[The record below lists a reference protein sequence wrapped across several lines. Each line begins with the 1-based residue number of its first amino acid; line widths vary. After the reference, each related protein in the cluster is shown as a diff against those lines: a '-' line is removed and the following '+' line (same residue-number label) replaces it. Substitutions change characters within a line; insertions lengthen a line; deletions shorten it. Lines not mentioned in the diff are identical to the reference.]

1 MRDMLYSLTPYN
13 QRTNNI
19 GVKVPIL
26 ESPDRID
33 VQEPKQAHSE
43 AIEQSPLNTAQVD
56 DETLE
61 ALYYNIWHQGTTGRD
76 TASAVR
82 CLIERLQDDSIQ
94 DKDELLLLLAYI
106 ARGNSYMDTQQPL
119 AQGAVARERREHTDR
134 FVQEGDCA
142 QNAYEAVREGVEVYL
157 DLLKH
162 GEAAIRTC
170 AAYTLACFKEYAAA
184 IIPVLH
190 VYIATEEDELARSSM
205 LLSLGALSAR
215 YDLASQQ
222 LLLEVIKGEASD
234 LVKLAAA
241 LALARLDCYDT
252 PPEAIRVLGDRL
264 IETEPSADLYL
275 ELPWADN
282 GIVEDISHAFYDLG
296 PCAAS
301 IAIPMLIGALG
312 TTTAHSSL
320 RIVDA
325 LLHLAFNGE
334 RISTDITSPTLTSE
348 QRLVLTTIANS
359 NSAWV
364 IKIINKGEVLNER
377 QPARKPG
384 ARDNCSY

>member
-1 MRDMLYSLTPYN
+1 M
-13 QRTNNI
+13 
-19 GVKVPIL
+19 
-26 ESPDRID
+26 
-33 VQEPKQAHSE
+33 
-43 AIEQSPLNTAQVD
+43 
-56 DETLE
+56 
-61 ALYYNIWHQGTTGRD
+61 
-76 TASAVR
+76 
-82 CLIERLQDDSIQ
+82 
-94 DKDELLLLLAYI
+94 
-106 ARGNSYMDTQQPL
+106 
-119 AQGAVARERREHTDR
+119 
-134 FVQEGDCA
+134 
-142 QNAYEAVREGVEVYL
+142 EVYL

-190 VYIATEEDELARSSM
+190 VYIAAEEDELARSSM
-205 LLSLGALSAR
+205 LLSLGALSAQ

-222 LLLEVIKGEASD
+222 LLLEVLKGEAND

-241 LALARLDCYDT
+241 LALARLDRHDT
-252 PPEAIRVLGDRL
+252 PPEAIRVLVDTL
-264 IETEPSADLYL
+264 IETEPIADLYL

-301 IAIPMLIGALG
+301 IAIPMLIEALG
-312 TTTAHSSL
+312 TATAHSSL

-334 RISTDITSPTLTSE
+334 RINTDITSPTLTSE

-359 NSAWV
+359 SSAWV
-364 IKIINKGEVLNER
+364 IQIINKGEVLNER
-377 QPARKPG
+377 QA
-384 ARDNCSY
+384 A

>member
-1 MRDMLYSLTPYN
+1 MLHSLPPYN
-13 QRTNNI
+13 QRTNNT

-33 VQEPKQAHSE
+33 VQEPKQTHSE
-43 AIEQSPLNTAQVD
+43 ATNQSPLNTAQVH

-61 ALYYNIWHQGTTGRD
+61 TLYYNIWLQGTTGRD
-76 TASAVR
+76 TATAVR
-82 CLIERLQDDSIQ
+82 GLIERLQDDSIQ

-106 ARGNSYMDTQQPL
+106 ARGNSYMDTWQPL
-119 AQGAVARERREHTDR
+119 VHGGVERERREHTDR

-142 QNAYEAVREGVEVYL
+142 QNTYEAVREGVEVYL

-184 IIPVLH
+184 IIPVFH
-190 VYIATEEDELARSSM
+190 VYIAAEEDELARSSM
-205 LLSLGALSAR
+205 LLSLGALSAQ

-222 LLLEVIKGEASD
+222 LLLEVLKGEAND

-241 LALARLDCYDT
+241 LALARLDRHDT
-252 PPEAIRVLGDRL
+252 PPEAIRVLVDTL

-301 IAIPMLIGALG
+301 IAIPMLIEALG
-312 TTTAHSSL
+312 TATAHSSL

-334 RISTDITSPTLTSE
+334 RINTDITSPTLTSE

-359 NSAWV
+359 SSAWV

-377 QPARKPG
+377 QA
-384 ARDNCSY
+384 A

>member
-1 MRDMLYSLTPYN
+1 MLHSLPPYN
-13 QRTNNI
+13 QRTNNT

-43 AIEQSPLNTAQVD
+43 AIDQSPLNTARVH
-56 DETLE
+56 DEALE
-61 ALYYNIWHQGTTGRD
+61 ALYYSIWHQSTAGRD

-82 CLIERLQDDSIQ
+82 LLIERLQDDSIQ

-106 ARGNSYMDTQQPL
+106 ARGNSYMDTQQPP
-119 AQGAVARERREHTDR
+119 ACGTVERERREHIGR
-134 FVQEGDCA
+134 FVQEGDYA
-142 QNAYEAVREGVEVYL
+142 QNVYEAVREGVEVYL

-190 VYIATEEDELARSSM
+190 VYIAAEEDELARSSM
-205 LLSLGALSAR
+205 LLSLGALSAQ
-215 YDLASQQ
+215 YDLTSQQ
-222 LLLEVIKGEASD
+222 LLLEMLKGEASD

-241 LALARLDCYDT
+241 LALARLDRHDT
-252 PPEAIRVLGDRL
+252 PPEAMRVLVDTL
-264 IETEPSADLYL
+264 IETEPSAELYL

-301 IAIPMLIGALG
+301 IAIPMLIEALG
-312 TTTAHSSL
+312 TATAHSSL

-334 RISTDITSPTLTSE
+334 RINTDITSPTLTSE

-359 NSAWV
+359 SSAWV

-377 QPARKPG
+377 QA
-384 ARDNCSY
+384 A

>member
-1 MRDMLYSLTPYN
+1 MRDMLHSLPPYK
-13 QRTNNI
+13 QCTNNT

-33 VQEPKQAHSE
+33 VQEPKQAQSE
-43 AIEQSPLNTAQVD
+43 AINQASLITARVHD
-56 DETLE
+56 EALETL
-61 ALYYNIWHQGTTGRD
+61 YFNIWYRGTAGRD
-76 TASAVR
+76 TATAVR
-82 CLIERLQDDSIQ
+82 GLIELLQGDSIQ
-94 DKDELLLLLAYI
+94 GQDELLLLLAYI
-106 ARGNSYMDTQQPL
+106 ARGNSYMDTRQHL
-119 AQGAVARERREHTDR
+119 AYGAVERERREHTDR

-222 LLLEVIKGEASD
+222 LLLEVLKGEAND

-241 LALARLDCYDT
+241 LALARLDPHDT
-252 PPEAIRVLGDRL
+252 PPEAIRVLVDTL

-296 PCAAS
+296 PRAAS
-301 IAIPMLIGALG
+301 IAIPMLIEALG
-312 TTTAHSSL
+312 TATAHSSL

-334 RISTDITSPTLTSE
+334 RINTDITSPTLTSE

-359 NSAWV
+359 SSAWV

-377 QPARKPG
+377 QA
-384 ARDNCSY
+384 A

>member
-1 MRDMLYSLTPYN
+1 M
-13 QRTNNI
+13 
-19 GVKVPIL
+19 
-26 ESPDRID
+26 
-33 VQEPKQAHSE
+33 QEPKQAQSE
-43 AIEQSPLNTAQVD
+43 AINQASLITARVHD
-56 DETLE
+56 EALETL
-61 ALYYNIWHQGTTGRD
+61 YFNIWYRGTAGRD
-76 TASAVR
+76 TATAVR
-82 CLIERLQDDSIQ
+82 GLIELLQGDSIQ
-94 DKDELLLLLAYI
+94 GQDELLLLLAYI
-106 ARGNSYMDTQQPL
+106 ARGNSYMDTRQHL
-119 AQGAVARERREHTDR
+119 AYGAVERERRDIER
-134 FVQEGDCA
+134 FVQEGDCT
-142 QNAYEAVREGVEVYL
+142 QNVYEAVREGVEVYL

-222 LLLEVIKGEASD
+222 LLLEVLKGEAND

-241 LALARLDCYDT
+241 LALARLDPHDT
-252 PPEAIRVLGDRL
+252 PPEAIRVLVDTL

-296 PCAAS
+296 PRAAS
-301 IAIPMLIGALG
+301 IAIPMLIEALG
-312 TTTAHSSL
+312 TATAHSSL

-334 RISTDITSPTLTSE
+334 RINTDITSPTLTSE

-359 NSAWV
+359 SSAWV

-377 QPARKPG
+377 QA
-384 ARDNCSY
+384 A

>member
-1 MRDMLYSLTPYN
+1 MRDMLHSLSLYN

-33 VQEPKQAHSE
+33 VQEPKQTHSE
-43 AIEQSPLNTAQVD
+43 ATNQSPLNTAQVH
-56 DETLE
+56 DEALE

-76 TASAVR
+76 AASAVR
-82 CLIERLQDDSIQ
+82 LLIERLQDDSIQ

-106 ARGNSYMDTQQPL
+106 ARGNSYMDIQQHL
-119 AQGAVARERREHTDR
+119 AYGAVERERRDIER
-134 FVQEGDCA
+134 FVQEGDCT
-142 QNAYEAVREGVEVYL
+142 QNVYEAVREGVEVYL

-162 GEAAIRTC
+162 GEGAIRTC

-190 VYIATEEDELARSSM
+190 VYIAAEEDELARSSM
-205 LLSLGALSAR
+205 LLSLGALTAQ
-215 YDLASQQ
+215 YDLTSRQ
-222 LLLEVIKGEASD
+222 LLLEMLKGEASD

-241 LALARLDCYDT
+241 LALARLDRHDT
-252 PPEAIRVLGDRL
+252 PPEAIRVLVDTL
-264 IETEPSADLYL
+264 IETEPSAELYL
-275 ELPWADN
+275 ELPWADS
-282 GIVEDISHAFYDLG
+282 GIVEDISHVIYDLG

-301 IAIPMLIGALG
+301 IAIPMLIEALG
-312 TTTAHSSL
+312 TATAHSSL

-359 NSAWV
+359 SSAWV
-364 IKIINKGEVLNER
+364 IKIINKGQVLNER
-377 QPARKPG
+377 QA
-384 ARDNCSY
+384 A